1 MCVWTWLCF
10 LQFPARA
17 PPLLHNCRSLPATP
31 ESGHQHC
38 DSRPPT
44 PRPDLNSP
52 LHPENLLPTPARTPQ
67 PLRCSVCLCLFPP
80 FFLNTLI
87 LWSSVH
93 RGFPGGSVVKN
104 LPASAGEGQFDPR
117 VGKIPWRRRWQPT
130 PVSLPGEVHG
140 QRSLAGYSPWG
151 HKESNTT

>member
-80 FFLNTLI
+80 LFFKHFNIVVQCTQGLPWWLSGKEPACQCRRGTVRSQGREDPLEKEVATHSSI
-87 LWSSVH
+87 LAWGSPWTEE
-93 RGFPGGSVVKN
+93 PGG
-104 LPASAGEGQFDPR
+104 L
-117 VGKIPWRRRWQPT
+117 
-130 PVSLPGEVHG
+130 
-140 QRSLAGYSPWG
+140 
-151 HKESNTT
+151 